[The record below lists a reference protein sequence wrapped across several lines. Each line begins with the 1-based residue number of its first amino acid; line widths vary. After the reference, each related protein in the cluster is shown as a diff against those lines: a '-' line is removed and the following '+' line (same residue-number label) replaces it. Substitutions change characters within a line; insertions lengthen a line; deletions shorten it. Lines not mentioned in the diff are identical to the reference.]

1 MPPRTRTPSATDP
14 SSDDRSNLSSPPN
27 GATVPDKIV
36 SPDVQA
42 RRGPT
47 IRSLMIEVMREVLF
61 VGKDQRNREQKFNF
75 RGIDDVTRALG
86 TSLRTHGVLTIPE
99 VIDAQRRDCKTTG
112 GKNSRETILRVRFT
126 FTCASGDTLIVITE
140 GESLDSGDKGTAK
153 AMSVAWR
160 TALIIAFSLP
170 TDEPDPD
177 SYSYERERDDRRDDR
192 PRRDDRRRDDRD
204 DRPRN
209 RARTNP
215 DRVSAEDGNERDD
228 LIDTEDVDQL
238 RDQMLLTLKD
248 KIRYYKIDKG
258 RAGDT
263 FEAIFGE
270 ELQDADPD
278 LIEKFTA
285 LIVQLGGLPD
295 IDADPAEQH
304 PAVAKLMS
312 VRNVGPDD
320 GPGAG
325 GGDDNP

>member
-1 MPPRTRTPSATDP
+1 
-14 SSDDRSNLSSPPN
+14 
-27 GATVPDKIV
+27 
-36 SPDVQA
+36 
-42 RRGPT
+42 
-47 IRSLMIEVMREVLF
+47 MIEVMREVLF

-126 FTCASGDTLIVITE
+126 FTCASGDELVVITE

-192 PRRDDRRRDDRD
+192 PRRDDRRERNGRDDRD

-209 RARTNP
+209 RARTTP

-295 IDADPAEQH
+295 IDAEPAEQH
-304 PAVAKLMS
+304 PAVVKLMS
-312 VRNVGPDD
+312 VRDAKDD
-320 GPGAG
+320 VQEQMAADRDGT
-325 GGDDNP
+325 